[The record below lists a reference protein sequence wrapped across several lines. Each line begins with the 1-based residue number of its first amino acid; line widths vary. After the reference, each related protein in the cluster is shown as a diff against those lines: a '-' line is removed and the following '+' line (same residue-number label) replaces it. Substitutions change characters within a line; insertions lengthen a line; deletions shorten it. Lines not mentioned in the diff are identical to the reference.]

1 MNLVHLKYVLEIYKT
16 KNFSKAAENLYMG
29 QPNLSRAIKELEQNL
44 GITLFDRTTK
54 GLEVTEEG
62 EEFVQYAKKI
72 LNDVEKIEKIYTYK
86 NEKKDR
92 FSILVPRASYIS
104 KSFVNFANSVSKE
117 NALEFIYKET
127 NSYKAINKV
136 LQGEYR
142 LGIVRYNHAYEK
154 YFRELFLDKGLTS
167 EIIYEFKYKVVM
179 HKDNPLAKKESI
191 LFDELKNYTEL
202 CHPDPYVPTLPF
214 SNVKKTIFSE
224 DIKKRIFIYERAS
237 QFEMLSTIKDTF
249 MWVSP
254 IPQDIL
260 DRYNL
265 VELECSD
272 IINEY
277 KDVLIYR
284 NGYKLTKNDSE
295 FLTHLCN
302 VKREVENKKHTI

>member
-1 MNLVHLKYVLEIYKT
+1 MNLIHLKYVLEIYKT

-29 QPNLSRAIKELEQNL
+29 QPNLSRAIKELEQTL
-44 GITLFDRTTK
+44 GITLFNRTTK

-72 LNDVEKIEKIYTYK
+72 IYDVEKIEKIYTYK
-86 NEKKDR
+86 QEKKER
-92 FSILVPRASYIS
+92 FSIIVPRASYIS
-104 KSFVNFANSVSKE
+104 KAFTNFVSSLSNE

-142 LGIVRYNHAYEK
+142 LGIVRYKSAYEK

-167 EIIYEFKYKVVM
+167 EVVYDFKYKVVM
-179 HKDNPLAKKESI
+179 HKDNPLAKKDTI
-191 LFDELKNYTEL
+191 LFDELKNYIEL
-202 CHPDPYVPTLPF
+202 SHPDPYVPTLPF
-214 SNVKKTIFSE
+214 SNVKKTVFSE

-237 QFEMLSTIKDTF
+237 QFEMLSSIKNSF

-254 IPQDIL
+254 IPKDIL

-272 IINEY
+272 LSNEY

-284 NGYKLTKNDSE
+284 NGYKLTKNDTE
-295 FLTHLCN
+295 FLTHLCI
-302 VKREVENKKHTI
+302 VKREVKKNK

>member
-1 MNLVHLKYVLEIYKT
+1 MNLIHLKYVLEIYKT

-29 QPNLSRAIKELEQNL
+29 QPNLSRAIKELEQTL
-44 GITLFDRTTK
+44 GITLFNRTTK

-86 NEKKDR
+86 QEKKER
-92 FSILVPRASYIS
+92 FSIIVPRASYIS
-104 KSFVNFANSVSKE
+104 KAFTNFVSSLSNE

-142 LGIVRYNHAYEK
+142 LGIVRYKPAYEK

-167 EIIYEFKYKVVM
+167 EVVYDFKYKVVM
-179 HKDNPLAKKESI
+179 HKDNPLATKNTI
-191 LFDELKNYTEL
+191 LFDELKNYIEL
-202 CHPDPYVPTLPF
+202 SHPDPYVPTLPF
-214 SNVKKTIFSE
+214 SNVKKTVFSE

-237 QFEMLSTIKDTF
+237 QFEMLSSIKNSF

-254 IPQDIL
+254 IPKDIL

-272 IINEY
+272 LSNEY

-284 NGYKLTKNDSE
+284 NGYKLTKNDTE
-295 FLTHLCN
+295 FLTHLCI
-302 VKREVENKKHTI
+302 VKREVEENK

>member
-1 MNLVHLKYVLEIYKT
+1 MNLIHLKYVLEIYKT

-29 QPNLSRAIKELEQNL
+29 QPNLSRAIKELEQTL
-44 GITLFDRTTK
+44 GITLFNRTTK

-72 LNDVEKIEKIYTYK
+72 LYDVEKIEKIYTYK
-86 NEKKDR
+86 QEKKER
-92 FSILVPRASYIS
+92 FSIIVPRASYIS
-104 KSFVNFANSVSKE
+104 KAFTNFVSSLSNE

-142 LGIVRYNHAYEK
+142 LGIVRYNPAYEK

-167 EIIYEFKYKVVM
+167 EVVYDFKYKVVM
-179 HKDNPLAKKESI
+179 HKDNPLAKKDTI
-191 LFDELKNYTEL
+191 LFDELKNYIEL
-202 CHPDPYVPTLPF
+202 SHPDPYVPTLPF
-214 SNVKKTIFSE
+214 SNVKKTVFSE

-237 QFEMLSTIKDTF
+237 QFEMLSSIKNSF

-254 IPQDIL
+254 IPKDIL

-272 IINEY
+272 LSNEY

-284 NGYKLTKNDSE
+284 NGYKLTKNDTE
-295 FLTHLCN
+295 FLTHLCI
-302 VKREVENKKHTI
+302 VKREVKKNK